1 MAYNKSKHVEAAQ
14 RYLSQG
20 KLPQAIAEYQQILKH
35 ETKDQVTLMTLGDLF
50 VRQGETFQALEY
62 FERLAQIFHNDG
74 FTTKA
79 IAIYKKIAK
88 LAPEEVRPL
97 ERLAELYVQQGVLSE
112 ARPLYLRL
120 AEIQLKAGK
129 QPHAVTLLRKLL
141 EAEPDNLRVEIRLGD
156 LLVAMGQKNEAVEI
170 FHRAAQNVF
179 DRGEHAEAARLAD
192 RILHIDPQHPHA
204 TVLKARALSGT
215 GKRAEAT
222 SLLESVAGQEA
233 TPEALA
239 PLLDQYLESG
249 QAAKAAALAEKLFAQ
264 DAKNYEVAHRVAV
277 ALLEAG
283 QGPRAQVLL
292 GLIRNA
298 MTDAGEHET
307 LAQTLSDLAEKH
319 HGEIEPLEWLVD
331 LYGRASDSFR
341 LPDALARL
349 AQALE
354 VSGQIE
360 RALETYE
367 KLLDRNREDES
378 TRRHCL
384 RLREKL
390 GGKIAPLEAPPPLAS
405 PRHEHMPILAP
416 PPESGLDEE
425 TQRYVTQALT
435 EVDLFSSYGLNQK
448 AIDLLE
454 TVLQR
459 TPKHTAAL
467 ERLLDFY
474 VGAGNDR
481 RTAELAGLLEQI
493 AIERHDRAGAERYAD
508 FRRRFQRTSG
518 ISPAELQASTEKASA
533 APPEFAVPTIAAEL
547 AEPVPE
553 ATVAPTAPVTPAW
566 SAPVEK
572 LTPPAPAASVVHE
585 VDLSDE
591 WAALSDQLEKGKTVS
606 GDADEEL
613 EEAEAEEPVSE
624 FAPPPVDEPTM
635 APAEPAG
642 EIPAFDLVPESPVS
656 AAPTPE
662 QAAADNAFF
671 QELANELEQ
680 ASASLKNP
688 APPAQPASPKKAPP
702 VTAAPR
708 PPAKSAPPPK
718 ATPPPPP
725 VPAGAPPAKAAD
737 GAPGP
742 LGDLFEEFRNE
753 LGEMGKDEADLETH
767 YNLGIAYREMGLLEE
782 AISEFQRVAKE
793 HTTGSAFRYGM
804 QCCTLLALAFMEKG
818 QPAIAAMWYQRAL
831 QSPGLDEESILAL
844 RYDLGVAQ
852 ELAGEAEA
860 AFKSFS
866 EVYAMNIDYRDVAE
880 RIALLGKAR

>member
-1 MAYNKSKHVEAAQ
+1 MAYNKSKHIEAAQ

-62 FERLAQIFHNDG
+62 FERLAQIFQNDG

-120 AEIQLKAGK
+120 AELQLKAGR
-129 QPHAVTLLRKLL
+129 QQHAVTLLRKLL

-156 LLVAMGQKNEAVEI
+156 LLVAMGQQKDAIEI
-170 FHRAAQNVF
+170 FHRAAQNVL

-192 RILHIDPQHPHA
+192 RVLHIDPQHPQA

-222 SLLESVAGQEA
+222 SLLESVAGQDA
-233 TPEALA
+233 TPDALE

-249 QAAKAAALAEKLFAQ
+249 QPAKAAELAEKLFAQ
-264 DAKNYEVAHRVAV
+264 DAKNYVLAHRVAS

-283 QGPRAQVLL
+283 EASRAQTLV
-292 GLIRNA
+292 GVIRIA
-298 MTDAGEHET
+298 MTDAGEHDTLAET
-307 LAQTLSDLAEKH
+307 LSLLAEKRR
-319 HGEIEPLEWLVD
+319 GAIEPLEWLVD

-354 VSGQIE
+354 ASNRIE
-360 RALETYE
+360 QALETYE
-367 KLLDRNREDES
+367 KLLDRNREDET
-378 TRRHCL
+378 TRRHCV

-390 GGKIAPLEAPPPLAS
+390 GGKTVASEEPQPLSAPRAEHPPVP
-405 PRHEHMPILAP
+405 AP

-425 TQRYVTQALT
+425 TQRYFTQALT

-459 TPKHTAAL
+459 APKHIAAL

-481 RTAELAGLLEQI
+481 RTAELAALLEQI
-493 AIERHDRAGAERYAD
+493 AVERHDRAGADRYAD
-508 FRRRFQRTSG
+508 FRRRFQRAAG
-518 ISPAELQASTEKASA
+518 ISPSELAASTEKASS
-533 APPEFAVPTIAAEL
+533 APPEFAVPTITAEL
-547 AEPVPE
+547 AEPLPE
-553 ATVAPTAPVTPAW
+553 APAVAVTPVAPAPPA
-566 SAPVEK
+566 APTPVE
-572 LTPPAPAASVVHE
+572 TVSTPAPAASVVHE

-591 WAALSDQLEKGKTVS
+591 WAALSVQLEKGKTES
-606 GDADEEL
+606 PESDETPA
-613 EEAEAEEPVSE
+613 EAETEEPVSE
-624 FAPPPVDEPTM
+624 FVPPPVEESPTE
-635 APAEPAG
+635 PAELSP
-642 EIPAFDLVPESPVS
+642 EVPAFDLVPETPVS
-656 AAPTPE
+656 RAPKQRE
-662 QAAADNAFF
+662 DVAADSFL
-671 QELANELEQ
+671 QELSVELEQ
-680 ASASLKNP
+680 ATSSLKTP
-688 APPAQPASPKKAPP
+688 TPPPKTTVAKTAPPVVPPVAPPAKP
-702 VTAAPR
+702 AAP
-708 PPAKSAPPPK
+708 APGG
-718 ATPPPPP
+718 TPPPPP
-725 VPAGAPPAKAAD
+725 DERVS
-737 GAPGP
+737 GP
-742 LGDLFEEFRNE
+742 LGDLFEEFRND
-753 LGEMGKDEADLETH
+753 LGEMGKDEEDLETH

-782 AISEFQRVAKE
+782 AISEFQKVAKE
-793 HTTGSAFRYGM
+793 HNTGSAFRYGM

-852 ELAGEAEA
+852 EVAGEAEA

>member
-1 MAYNKSKHVEAAQ
+1 MAYNKSKHIEAAQ

-62 FERLAQIFHNDG
+62 FERLAQIFQNDG

-120 AEIQLKAGK
+120 AEIQLKAGR
-129 QPHAVTLLRKLL
+129 QPAAVGLLRKLL

-156 LLVAMGQKNEAVEI
+156 LLVAMGQQKEAVEI
-170 FHRAAQNVF
+170 FHRAAQNVL
-179 DRGEHAEAARLAD
+179 DRGEHAEASRLAD
-192 RILHIDPQHPHA
+192 RILHIDPQHPQA

-222 SLLESVAGQEA
+222 SLLESVADQDDAPG
-233 TPEALA
+233 ALE

-249 QAAKAAALAEKLFAQ
+249 QASKAAELAEKLFAQ
-264 DAKNYEVAHRVAV
+264 DAKNYGLAHRVAE

-283 QGPRAQVLL
+283 EASRAQTLV
-292 GLIRNA
+292 GLIRIV
-298 MTDAGEHET
+298 MTDAGEHDT
-307 LAQTLSDLAEKH
+307 LAQTLSVLAEKRR
-319 HGEIEPLEWLVD
+319 GAIEPLEWLVD

-354 VSGQIE
+354 ASNRIE
-360 RALETYE
+360 QALETYE
-367 KLLDRNREDES
+367 KLLDRNREDEA
-378 TRRHCL
+378 TRRHCV

-390 GGKIAPLEAPPPLAS
+390 GGRMAAAEAPLRLTAPRAEHPPA
-405 PRHEHMPILAP
+405 AVP

-459 TPKHTAAL
+459 APKHTAAL

-481 RTAELAGLLEQI
+481 RTAELAALLEQV
-493 AIERHDRAGAERYAD
+493 AIERHDRSGADRYAD
-508 FRRRFQRTSG
+508 FRRRFQRAAG
-518 ISPAELQASTEKASA
+518 ISPTELAASTEKASA
-533 APPEFAVPTIAAEL
+533 APPEFAVPTITAEL
-547 AEPVPE
+547 AEPLPEVP
-553 ATVAPTAPVTPAW
+553 VVTAGTPA
-566 SAPVEK
+566 
-572 LTPPAPAASVVHE
+572 PPASVVHE

-591 WAALSDQLEKGKTVS
+591 WAALSVQLESGKTDS
-606 GDADEEL
+606 GESEETPA
-613 EEAEAEEPVSE
+613 EAEAEEPVSE
-624 FAPPPVDEPTM
+624 FAPPPVGESATE
-635 APAEPAG
+635 PAEPSP
-642 EIPAFDLVPESPVS
+642 EIPAFDLVPEPPVS
-656 AAPTPE
+656 RAAAPQAE
-662 QAAADNAFF
+662 AAATDSFL
-671 QELANELEQ
+671 QDLANDLEE
-680 ASASLKNP
+680 ATSSLKSPTPPAQPRAPQRARPVVPPAAPPAKP
-688 APPAQPASPKKAPP
+688 APPAPSG
-702 VTAAPR
+702 
-708 PPAKSAPPPK
+708 
-718 ATPPPPP
+718 ATPPP
-725 VPAGAPPAKAAD
+725 AGD
-737 GAPGP
+737 GVPGP
-742 LGDLFEEFRNE
+742 LGDLFEEFRND
-753 LGEMGKDEADLETH
+753 LGEMGKGEEDLETH

-782 AISEFQRVAKE
+782 AISEFQKVAKE
-793 HTTGSAFRYGM
+793 HNTGSAFRYGM
-804 QCCTLLALAFMEKG
+804 QCCTLLALSFMEKG

-852 ELAGEAEA
+852 EVAGEAEA